1 VEEVWNCG
9 MTDELERIRKE
20 AIVPNRSTIP
30 AMLAKTKGSYELP
43 QSV

>member
-1 VEEVWNCG
+1 

-20 AIVPNRSTIP
+20 ALVTNRSTIP
-30 AMLAKTKGSYELP
+30 AMPAKIKEKYEIP